1 MEAFAHEIVAQRCH
15 HKLNFIVIQP
25 QERLLFIFFLSFS
38 FTSDFMNVIKFIF
51 DIQGTPILQGISND
65 CHYEF
70 DWATNIMCPMHV
82 AEFHTN
88 TCEIYNNQTKQT
100 INLKTI
106 FENGIVKVRK
116 FVRYD

>member
-1 MEAFAHEIVAQRCH
+1 
-15 HKLNFIVIQP
+15 
-25 QERLLFIFFLSFS
+25 
-38 FTSDFMNVIKFIF
+38 MNVIKFIF